1 MWRTVA
7 QRMILTRSSVEEEHS
22 FDTEGGGGEGSFD
35 MIGGSG
41 EDEPGN
47 KAICFYAIANAAG
60 EFYFLE
66 TTLEI
71 VEVQE

>member
-1 MWRTVA
+1 
-7 QRMILTRSSVEEEHS
+7 
-22 FDTEGGGGEGSFD
+22 

-47 KAICFYAIANAAG
+47 KAICFYAIAYAAG
-60 EFYFLE
+60 EFCFLE